1 MNSEILRDQDLDSA
15 RQHIERMAKTL
26 LESRVDHF
34 GFSSDTFT
42 IQVGVNNEN
51 AFEIYLNCSP
61 NQEKRME
68 FLMAL
73 SAMLAQVGITGASGG
88 HKYVTVQHGL
98 ILTEQNLRHL
108 NNKSPQEIDVAINR
122 ALASQSKS
130 SAISKKSSDG
140 QRPEIPHESSAISKE
155 SSDDQPPEIPHE
167 GVSSNDD
174 DAVQGSKV
182 SRNDILESLEWEKL
196 ESRIAVIQSRKN
208 NGRQIE
214 ERNNHKVAAIKKLKA
229 FLQSPPENLYDEIT
243 KTQCQDLGGLTI
255 AQAIYQSTT
264 SNPHTIWKSL
274 VTSRPLL
281 DAILKKINPKH
292 DEAVCKLSLSKKN

>member
-1 MNSEILRDQDLDSA
+1 MNSEILRDQGLDSA

-26 LESRVDHF
+26 LESRVDRF

-61 NQEKRME
+61 NQEKRKE
-68 FLMAL
+68 FLRAL
-73 SAMLAQVGITGASGG
+73 SAMLAQVGITEASGG
-88 HKYVTVQHGL
+88 HKYLTDQHGL

-140 QRPEIPHESSAISKE
+140 QLPEIP
-155 SSDDQPPEIPHE
+155 DE

-214 ERNNHKVAAIKKLKA
+214 ERNNHKVAAIKKLKE

-292 DEAVCKLSLSKKN
+292 DEAVCKLSLTKKN

>member
-1 MNSEILRDQDLDSA
+1 MNSEILRDKGLDSA

-51 AFEIYLNCSP
+51 GFEIYLNCSP
-61 NQEKRME
+61 NQKKRKE
-68 FLMAL
+68 FLRAL
-73 SAMLAQVGITGASGG
+73 SAMLAQVGITGARGG
-88 HKYVTVQHGL
+88 HKYVTDQHGL

-130 SAISKKSSDG
+130 SAILKKSSDG
-140 QRPEIPHESSAISKE
+140 QLPEIPN
-155 SSDDQPPEIPHE
+155 E